1 VLEILLRLPDVGF
14 LTQSILAKSA
24 PTELT
29 QQRQGLRVTLLI
41 VFLATGNIAIGYALA
56 VYLGHGQLPWHLGSA
71 MVPRPVASPSSR
83 EELVEPEELGIPDEE
98 INEAFEVPAIEQG
111 LEEETALTEENPE
124 APPEAPIEEV
134 VSDRLEAVED
144 PIEVAPVDEV
154 AHVVEEVVGEVE
166 AAVETE
172 EEEIAASDEKIPEPP
187 ATDVSVEVSDQ
198 QAGTEEKLDEKFLEG
213 IAAFQSQLEQSEEE
227 SAEEVESE
235 TAQDEAAPS
244 EEPIANPVETATD
257 VQEES
262 SISDDVLAGIESF
275 RAQLATMQQK
285 SGEEESNSDSE
296 TSEKESVEQPVG

>member
-1 VLEILLRLPDVGF
+1 M
-14 LTQSILAKSA
+14 
-24 PTELT
+24 
-29 QQRQGLRVTLLI
+29 TLLI

-56 VYLGHGQLPWHLGSA
+56 VYLGHGQLPWRLGSA

-83 EELVEPEELGIPDEE
+83 EELDEPEELVTPDEE
-98 INEAFEVPAIEQG
+98 ISEAFEVPAIEQV
-111 LEEETALTEENPE
+111 LEEETAPTEENPE
-124 APPEAPIEEV
+124 VPIEEV

-144 PIEVAPVDEV
+144 PVEVARVDEAADV
-154 AHVVEEVVGEVE
+154 GEEVVEEVEEVEEVE
-166 AAVETE
+166 ATVETE

-187 ATDVSVEVSDQ
+187 AIEASVEDSDQ

-213 IAAFQSQLEQSEEE
+213 IAAFQSQLEQSEEKSAKE

-257 VQEES
+257 AQEES

-275 RAQLATMQQK
+275 RAQLANMQQK
-285 SGEEESNSDSE
+285 SGEEESDSDSE
-296 TSEKESVEQPVG
+296 TSEKESAEQPVG